1 MQPSEIIS
9 VNIWQIVVSLLNL
22 LIIFFILKKFLFKP
36 VKKTIESRQAKI
48 DEDYAQAESARAD
61 AQAESEALK
70 AQLDG
75 ARGKADEILSEASA
89 LADARKKQAEAEARA
104 EADTIIRQA
113 KAEAELEKKK
123 AQSEIKEQIVDVSL
137 VLAERLVEREI
148 NEKDHHSLID
158 SFIENIP
165 LGTGDEPNEK

>member
-61 AQAESEALK
+61 AQAEAEVLK

-75 ARGKADEILSEASA
+75 ARGKADEILNEASA

>member
-61 AQAESEALK
+61 AQAEAEALK
-70 AQLDG
+70 AQLAGD
-75 ARGKADEILSEASA
+75 KPEVEAA
-89 LADARKKQAEAEARA
+89 TEAEVATEAEATTEA
-104 EADTIIRQA
+104 EAAT
-113 KAEAELEKKK
+113 EATE
-123 AQSEIKEQIVDVSL
+123 
-137 VLAERLVEREI
+137 
-148 NEKDHHSLID
+148 
-158 SFIENIP
+158 
-165 LGTGDEPNEK
+165 